1 MKKILL
7 TLSLVAL
14 FAGVTKAQEPVKN
27 KSNKKEVVNA
37 DGTTSVVEDGSTAKN
52 PNKKEEPKKSGTR
65 MAINEKGT
73 AGTKSNNKT
82 AVKEEKSET
91 ANPTSPTTKPH

>member
-27 KSNKKEVVNA
+27 KSTKKEVVNP
-37 DGTTSVVEDGSTAKN
+37 DGTTSVVEETSTTQ
-52 PNKKEEPKKSGTR
+52 PTKKEEPKKSGTR
-65 MAINEKGT
+65 MAINQKGT
-73 AGTKSNNKT
+73 AGTNDTKKT
-82 AVKEEKSET
+82 TAKEEKTEST
-91 ANPTSPTTKPH
+91 NPTSPTTKPH

>member
-27 KSNKKEVVNA
+27 KSTKKEVVNP
-37 DGTTSVVEDGSTAKN
+37 DGTTSVVEESTTTQ
-52 PNKKEEPKKSGTR
+52 PTKKEEPKKSGTR
-65 MAINEKGT
+65 MAINQKGT
-73 AGTKSNNKT
+73 AGTNDTKKT
-82 AVKEEKSET
+82 TTKEVKGEST
-91 ANPTSPTTKPH
+91 TSPTGPTTKPH